1 MSRSHDPAQ
10 QAALRRLLKPQVQS
24 GNCVCPR
31 CGEPIAPRQ
40 HWDAGHRID
49 ISRNPAQKKVP
60 AEDLV
65 RDGLVVPEHR
75 KCNRAAGAAL
85 GNRKRA
91 NASRKNRVFSED
103 GEDPA
108 ISSPIPPQGMREKP
122 AHLLSGPPEPTSG
135 PVVRDGLTLPRLETP
150 GGGDSLGDDAVAFIE
165 EYRKSAGGQSFARRA
180 IVCADRDRPGT
191 VVQIMFFDSAA
202 DAEANNNLEIT
213 QAAAAEFSARVGEV
227 RFQNLDLVAD
237 ITV

>member
-10 QAALRRLLKPQVQS
+10 QAALRRLLKPQVLS

-75 KCNRAAGAAL
+75 KCNRAAGAQL
-85 GNRKRA
+85 GNRKR
-91 NASRKNRVFSED
+91 NAQRKNRVFQRTERT
-103 GEDPA
+103 
-108 ISSPIPPQGMREKP
+108 PPSFPRYPPGYLGKS
-122 AHLLSGPPEPTSG
+122 LLSCCQ
-135 PVVRDGLTLPRLETP
+135 GLL
-150 GGGDSLGDDAVAFIE
+150 SLLL
-165 EYRKSAGGQSFARRA
+165 ARWC
-180 IVCADRDRPGT
+180 VMG
-191 VVQIMFFDSAA
+191 
-202 DAEANNNLEIT
+202 
-213 QAAAAEFSARVGEV
+213 
-227 RFQNLDLVAD
+227 
-237 ITV
+237 